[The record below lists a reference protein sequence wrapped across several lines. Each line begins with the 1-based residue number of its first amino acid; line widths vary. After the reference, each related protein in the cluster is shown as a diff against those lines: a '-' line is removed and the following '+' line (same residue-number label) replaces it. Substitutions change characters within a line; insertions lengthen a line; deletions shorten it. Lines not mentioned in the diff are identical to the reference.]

1 MRTVSGIE
9 VTTVSETAQFPV
21 GGKFSVA
28 SPVQDAPAAIWMYVK
43 ANGALAIGDVCSWV
57 ASATGTAYV
66 IPAPHDADVG
76 LQSTA
81 NIAGVAQHV
90 IASGSYGFIQIGGV
104 GEVKTAGSVAV
115 NICLAFPDTATGVAE
130 TNATEGFD
138 TFAVVLVAEATP
150 QKSLITLAR

>member
-1 MRTVSGIE
+1 MRVVSGIE
-9 VTTVSETAQFPV
+9 VTTVSTTAQFPV
-21 GGKFSVA
+21 GEKFMVSQPA
-28 SPVQDAPAAIWMYVK
+28 SDLPPAIWMYVK
-43 ANGALAIGDVCSWV
+43 ADSTLAIGDVCSWV

-66 IPAPHDADVG
+66 IPAPYDAAVG

-115 NICLAFPDTATGVAE
+115 NTCLAYPDTAVGVAE
-130 TNATEGFD
+130 TNATEGFA
-138 TFAVVLVAEATP
+138 TFGIVLVAEATP